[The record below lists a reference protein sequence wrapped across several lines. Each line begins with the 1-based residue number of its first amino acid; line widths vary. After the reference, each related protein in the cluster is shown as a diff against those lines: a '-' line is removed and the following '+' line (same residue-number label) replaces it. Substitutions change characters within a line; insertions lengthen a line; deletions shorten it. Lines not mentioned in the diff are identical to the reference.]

1 MGEVDQSFKRLFL
14 MRVDSLLEWL
24 LGDIKDVAPLP
35 TDLATERQLLPDTL
49 YRATFEGVPCIVNVE
64 VQSEPDEEMPR
75 RLYLYAARASHQ
87 YNLPVISIVIWVF
100 NRGPVSSSPYQMRV
114 GSRLSGEWHFDS
126 FKLYEQSPQTL
137 LTAGLPGILPLVPLT
152 RGATEADAE
161 AAMQQLKQETS
172 SEEAMSLGALL
183 AILLAHAREDKPMA
197 RQLFERFFMA
207 DVDTFIETNPI
218 LHDVWEKMIARG
230 EAQGEVK
237 GMRALLRQ
245 VIEGRFGSLS
255 QEVVD
260 AINALDATQLSE
272 IAPYAGTDSLDQL
285 RARLGLGR
293 QA

>member
-218 LHDVWEKMIARG
+218 LHDLWEKMIARG

-272 IAPYAGTDSLDQL
+272 IAPYAGTDSLYQL

>member
-285 RARLGLGR
+285 RARLGLGK

>member
-161 AAMQQLKQETS
+161 AAMQQLKQ
-172 SEEAMSLGALL
+172 
-183 AILLAHAREDKPMA
+183 
-197 RQLFERFFMA
+197 
-207 DVDTFIETNPI
+207 
-218 LHDVWEKMIARG
+218 
-230 EAQGEVK
+230 
-237 GMRALLRQ
+237 
-245 VIEGRFGSLS
+245 
-255 QEVVD
+255 
-260 AINALDATQLSE
+260 
-272 IAPYAGTDSLDQL
+272 
-285 RARLGLGR
+285 
-293 QA
+293 